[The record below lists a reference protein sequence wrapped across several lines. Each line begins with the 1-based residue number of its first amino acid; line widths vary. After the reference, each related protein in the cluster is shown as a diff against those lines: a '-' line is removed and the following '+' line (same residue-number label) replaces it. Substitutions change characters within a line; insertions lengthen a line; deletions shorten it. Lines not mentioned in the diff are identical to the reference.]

1 MLELRKIDTSNI
13 WEVIDLKV
21 NDNQKGFVATN
32 TQSIIEAYA
41 ALSSGH
47 VALPFGIYDNEELI
61 GFVMFGYGATG
72 EEGEPKIANGNYIL
86 WRFMIDKNYQGKG
99 YGKAALVASL
109 DYLRTMPCGFA
120 EYCWLSYEPD
130 NALAKSLYTSMGFK
144 ENGEMCGDEIVSVIK
159 L

>member
-1 MLELRKIDTSNI
+1 
-13 WEVIDLKV
+13 
-21 NDNQKGFVATN
+21 
-32 TQSIIEAYA
+32 
-41 ALSSGH
+41 
-47 VALPFGIYDNEELI
+47 
-61 GFVMFGYGATG
+61 MFGYGATG

-109 DYLRTMPCGFA
+109 DYLRTIPCGPA

-130 NALAKSLYTSMGFK
+130 NVAAKSLYTSMGFK
-144 ENGEMCGDEIVSVIK
+144 ENGELCGDEIVSVIK